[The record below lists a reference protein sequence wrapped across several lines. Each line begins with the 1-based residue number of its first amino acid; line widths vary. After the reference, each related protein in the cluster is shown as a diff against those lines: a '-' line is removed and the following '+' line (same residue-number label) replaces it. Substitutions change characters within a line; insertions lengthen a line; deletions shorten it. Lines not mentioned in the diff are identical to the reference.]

1 MDWASILIDGI
12 LATIGPI
19 TAAYAIS
26 AIGLNLQFGYAG
38 LLNFGHVAFML
49 VGAYGTAIT
58 VDFGAPLWLG
68 VIVGIVAAAL
78 LGLLLGLPTLR
89 LRADYL
95 AITTIAAAEVI
106 RLLVRSNWAQP
117 LTNGVFGIQGFAD
130 SFFTLNP
137 FPASQIY
144 GVGRLVVTGRNLWVM
159 IIGWAVAGIITL
171 FIRRLIKSPW
181 GRVLKAIREDEDA
194 TISLGKNVFAY
205 KLQALMIGGAIA
217 GIAGILLAVEQQN
230 VTPDA
235 YLPKITFILYVIV
248 ILGGAGTILGPIV
261 GAIAFQFMFFT
272 IDAIMVSAQAN
283 VGWVGD
289 LLTPAAAGQIKLVLV
304 GIGMM
309 VLMIFR
315 PQGILGNREEV
326 LIDER

>member
-1 MDWASILIDGI
+1 MDWGSVLIDGI

-58 VDFGAPLWLG
+58 VDLGGPLWLG
-68 VIVGIVAAAL
+68 VIVGILTAAL

-106 RLLVRSNWAQP
+106 RLLVRSSWAQP

-130 SFFTLNP
+130 SFFSLNP
-137 FPASQIY
+137 FPPAQLY
-144 GVGRLVVTGRNLWVM
+144 GIGSFVVTGRKLWVM
-159 IIGWAVAGIITL
+159 LVGWALVALLTL
-171 FIRRLIKSPW
+171 LVRRLIKSPW
-181 GRVLKAIREDEDA
+181 GRVLRAIREDEDA

-248 ILGGAGTILGPIV
+248 ILGGAGTILGPVV
-261 GAIAFQFMFFT
+261 GAVVFQFLFFT
-272 IDAIMVSAQAN
+272 IDALMVNTQAN
-283 VGWVGD
+283 ISWVGD
-289 LLTPAAAGQIKLVLV
+289 VLTPAAAGQVKLVLV

-309 VLMIFR
+309 LLMIFR
-315 PQGILGNREEV
+315 PQGILGNKEEV

>member
-1 MDWASILIDGI
+1 MDWGSVLIDGI

-58 VDFGAPLWLG
+58 VDLGGPLWLG
-68 VIVGIVAAAL
+68 IIVGILAAAL

-106 RLLVRSNWAQP
+106 RLLVRSSWAQP

-130 SFFTLNP
+130 SFFSLNP
-137 FPASQIY
+137 FPPAQLY
-144 GVGRLVVTGRNLWVM
+144 GIGGFVVTGRKLWVM
-159 IIGWAVAGIITL
+159 LVGWALVALLTL
-171 FIRRLIKSPW
+171 LIRRLIKSPW

-248 ILGGAGTILGPIV
+248 ILGGAGTILGPVV
-261 GAIAFQFMFFT
+261 GAIVFQFLFFT
-272 IDAIMVSAQAN
+272 IDALMVNAQAN
-283 VGWVGD
+283 ISWVGD
-289 LLTPAAAGQIKLVLV
+289 VLTPAAAGQVKLVLV

-309 VLMIFR
+309 LLMIFR

>member
-1 MDWASILIDGI
+1 MDWGSVFIDGI
-12 LATIGPI
+12 RATIGPV

-49 VGAYGTAIT
+49 VGAYGMAIT
-58 VDFGAPLWLG
+58 VDFGGPLWLG
-68 VIVGIVAAAL
+68 VIVGIIVAAF
-78 LGLLLGLPTLR
+78 LGFLLGLPTLR

-95 AITTIAAAEVI
+95 AITTIAAAEAI
-106 RLLVRSNWAQP
+106 RLVARSSWAEP

-130 SFFTLNP
+130 SFFELNP
-137 FPASQIY
+137 FPPAELY
-144 GVGRLVVTGRNLWVM
+144 GIGSLVVTGRKLWVM
-159 IIGWAVAGIITL
+159 IVGWTIAALLTVL
-171 FIRRLIKSPW
+171 VRRLINSPW

-194 TISLGKNVFAY
+194 TTSLGKNVFAY
-205 KLQALMIGGAIA
+205 KLQALMIGGAIG
-217 GIAGILLAVEQQN
+217 GIAGMLLAIEQQN

-235 YLPKITFILYVIV
+235 YLPQVTFILYVIV

-261 GAIAFQFMFFT
+261 GAVVFQFLFFT
-272 IDAIMVSAQAN
+272 IDALMVNMQADI
-283 VGWVGD
+283 GWVGD
-289 LLTPAAAGQIKLVLV
+289 LLTPAAAGQVKLVLV

-315 PQGILGNREEV
+315 PQGILGSREEA

>member
-1 MDWASILIDGI
+1 MDWASVLIDGI

-49 VGAYGTAIT
+49 VGAYGMAIA
-58 VDFGAPLWLG
+58 VDAGAPLWLG
-68 VIVGIVAAAL
+68 VIIGILAAAL

-95 AITTIAAAEVI
+95 AITTIAAAEAI
-106 RLLVRSNWAQP
+106 RLIVRSSWAQP

-130 SFFTLNP
+130 SFFDINP
-137 FPASQIY
+137 FPASRIY
-144 GVGRLVVTGRNLWVM
+144 GIGSLVVTGRKLWVM
-159 IIGWAVAGIITL
+159 IVTWALAALITL

-261 GAIAFQFMFFT
+261 GAVAFQFMFFT
-272 IDAIMVSAQAN
+272 IDALMVNAQAN
-283 VGWVGD
+283 IPWVAD
-289 LLTPAAAGQIKLVLV
+289 LLTPAAAGQVKLVFV

-309 VLMIFR
+309 LLMIFR